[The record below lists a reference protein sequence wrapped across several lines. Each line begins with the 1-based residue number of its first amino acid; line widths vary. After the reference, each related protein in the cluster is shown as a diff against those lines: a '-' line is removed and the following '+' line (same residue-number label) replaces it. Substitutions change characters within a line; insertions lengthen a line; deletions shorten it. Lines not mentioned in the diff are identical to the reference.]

1 MPSSAKRG
9 SQRSQPPIHFEVQD
23 AVAGGTHTL
32 RPIGELDLA
41 SAPHLDRMIESAQ
54 AAGAEAITIDLT
66 GLTFMDCCG
75 LRSVMSATKAPRFEL
90 VPGRGQVHR
99 LLELVDLLDVLPS
112 GRSSSSRLRL

>member
-1 MPSSAKRG
+1 MADPGKTELH
-9 SQRSQPPIHFEVQD
+9 RSRSPIHLEVQD
-23 AVAGGTHTL
+23 AVTGRRHTL

-41 SAPHLDRMIESAQ
+41 SAPHLDRMIESAH

-75 LRSVMSATKAPRFEL
+75 LRSVMSATKATKFDL

-99 LLELVDLLDVLPS
+99 LFELIDLLDVFPVARS
-112 GRSSSSRLRL
+112 G

>member
-1 MPSSAKRG
+1 MADSAKTGVR
-9 SQRSQPPIHFEVQD
+9 RSQPPIHLEVQD
-23 AVAGGTHTL
+23 AVTGRRHTL

-41 SAPHLDRMIESAQ
+41 SAPHLDRMIESAH

-75 LRSVMSATKAPRFEL
+75 LRSVMSATKAPEFDL

-99 LLELVDLLDVLPS
+99 LFELIDLLDVFPVARPS
-112 GRSSSSRLRL
+112 